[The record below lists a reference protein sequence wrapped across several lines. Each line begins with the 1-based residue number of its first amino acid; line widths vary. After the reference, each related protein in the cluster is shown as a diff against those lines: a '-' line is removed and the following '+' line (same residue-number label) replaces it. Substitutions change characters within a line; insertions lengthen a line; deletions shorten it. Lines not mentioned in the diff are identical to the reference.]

1 MTSIHSSNIFLT
13 PPPKVIAIILSINDM
28 PAGPGSPQSWL
39 TPASRAHFTHEAEAW
54 RHLPNLPLA
63 PKLAGDQGGF
73 RIQVLVAAEPCS
85 SIHRVFHPG
94 GDASVRDPPWAPRP
108 VKSKVRLELPAH
120 WGVHPTP
127 SRRVAG
133 IRQARQPCLDA
144 GSSCRRPSR
153 EKSIKGT
160 PGSRDPALTLLP
172 AGCGGQPAARWH

>member
-1 MTSIHSSNIFLT
+1 M
-13 PPPKVIAIILSINDM
+13 
-28 PAGPGSPQSWL
+28 
-39 TPASRAHFTHEAEAW
+39 
-54 RHLPNLPLA
+54 
-63 PKLAGDQGGF
+63 
-73 RIQVLVAAEPCS
+73 VAAEPCS

-127 SRRVAG
+127 PRRMAG

-153 EKSIKGT
+153 EKSIKGD
-160 PGSRDPALTLLP
+160 PRKQGSSPHSASRRLWGAAGSSMALRANLILLSTVFCVEDTTYKP
-172 AGCGGQPAARWH
+172 PSSHSSAEMQGRGVVLPPKRWPRWKEMLLTVESWRLWT